1 MFGLGV
7 AGLAALSKLGIGAKL
22 AGAFSAA
29 KGLGATA
36 AAKAAVGAAGKRFAG
51 MKIVKA
57 LGPNFAKAFPKS
69 INGVPLPG
77 RGIVGSVLPDV
88 GFGVMSGMMQP
99 GDLGDKLIAGTTDA
113 VLGAGLTGGTRGLLG
128 LRPGTAASNAVE
140 MGLGMGAGM
149 ASYPVSEAL
158 LRIKGGGQS
167 PYDKLQTEQYAAMQ
181 QQVKDDLYAQMMAGN
196 RTPYIQDPFLS
207 ANGLG

>member
-1 MFGLGV
+1 MIGL
-7 AGLAALSKLGIGAKL
+7 LARAIA
-22 AGAFSAA
+22 AA
-29 KGLGATA
+29 KGLKAG
-36 AAKAAVGAAGKRFAG
+36 AAVSKAVGGARFAG
-51 MKIVKA
+51 TKLAEK
-57 LGPNFAKAFPKS
+57 LGPNFAKAFPKE

-88 GFGVMSGMMQP
+88 AFGVMSGMSQP
-99 GDLGDKLIAGTTDA
+99 GDFGDKLIAGTTDA
-113 VLGAGLTGGTRGLLG
+113 MLGAGLTGGTRGLLG

>member
-1 MFGLGV
+1 MIGL
-7 AGLAALSKLGIGAKL
+7 LARAL
-22 AGAFSAA
+22 
-29 KGLGATA
+29 A
-36 AAKAAVGAAGKRFAG
+36 AAKSLKAGAAVSKALGGARFAG
-51 MKIVKA
+51 TKLAEK
-57 LGPNFAKAFPKS
+57 LGPNFAKAFPKE

-113 VLGAGLTGGTRGLLG
+113 VLGMGLTGGTRGFLG
-128 LRPGTAASNAVE
+128 LRPGTALSNTIE
-140 MGLGMGAGM
+140 MGGGMASGI

-181 QQVKDDLYAQMMAGN
+181 QQIKDDLYAQMMAGN

-207 ANGLG
+207 ENGLA

>member
-1 MFGLGV
+1 MIGL
-7 AGLAALSKLGIGAKL
+7 LARAL
-22 AGAFSAA
+22 
-29 KGLGATA
+29 A
-36 AAKAAVGAAGKRFAG
+36 AAKSLKAGAAVSKALGGARFAG
-51 MKIVKA
+51 TKLAEK
-57 LGPNFAKAFPKS
+57 LGPNFAKAFPKE

-113 VLGAGLTGGTRGLLG
+113 VLGMGLTGGTRGFLG
-128 LRPGTAASNAVE
+128 LRPGTALSNTIE
-140 MGLGMGAGM
+140 MGGGMASGI

-207 ANGLG
+207 ENGLA

>member
-1 MFGLGV
+1 MIGL
-7 AGLAALSKLGIGAKL
+7 LARAL
-22 AGAFSAA
+22 
-29 KGLGATA
+29 A
-36 AAKAAVGAAGKRFAG
+36 AAKTLKAGAAVSKALGGARFAG
-51 MKIVKA
+51 TKLVEK
-57 LGPNFAKAFPKS
+57 LGPNFAKAFPKE
-69 INGVPLPG
+69 INGVALPG

-113 VLGAGLTGGTRGLLG
+113 VLGAGLTGGLRGALG
-128 LRPGTAASNAVE
+128 ARPDSALSNTIE
-140 MGLGMGAGM
+140 MAGGYGAGM
-149 ASYPVSEAL
+149 ASYPVAEQL

-207 ANGLG
+207 ENGLA

>member
-1 MFGLGV
+1 MIFTGT
-7 AGLAALSKLGIGAKL
+7 AALLAKLGLGAKL
-22 AGAFSAA
+22 ATA
-29 KGLGATA
+29 ATA
-36 AAKAAVGAAGKRFAG
+36 AKALVGGTAARTAVTAGAKRMAGSGLLKAVGS
-51 MKIVKA
+51 
-57 LGPNFAKAFPKS
+57 NFAKAFPKA

-77 RGIVGSVLPDV
+77 RGIPGSVLPDV
-88 GFGVMSGMMQP
+88 AFGVMSGMMQP
-99 GDLGDKLIAGTTDA
+99 GDLGDKLITGGTDMI
-113 VLGAGLTGGTRGLLG
+113 LGAGLTGGTRGLLG
-128 LRPGTAASNAVE
+128 LRPGTTASNAVE
-140 MGLGMGAGM
+140 MGLGLGAGM

>member
-1 MFGLGV
+1 MIGL
-7 AGLAALSKLGIGAKL
+7 LARAI
-22 AGAFSAA
+22 
-29 KGLGATA
+29 A
-36 AAKAAVGAAGKRFAG
+36 AAKSLKAGAAVSKALGGARFAG
-51 MKIVKA
+51 TKLAEK
-57 LGPNFAKAFPKS
+57 LGPNFAKAFPKE

-99 GDLGDKLIAGTTDA
+99 GDLGDKLIAGGTDM
-113 VLGAGLTGGTRGLLG
+113 VLGAGMTGGLRGVLG
-128 LRPGTAASNAVE
+128 ARPGTALSNTIE
-140 MGLGMGAGM
+140 MGGGM
-149 ASYPVSEAL
+149 ASGLVSYPAAEQL

-167 PYDKLQTEQYAAMQ
+167 PYDKLQTEQYAAMEQ
-181 QQVKDDLYAQMMAGN
+181 QIKDDLYAQMMAGN

>member
-1 MFGLGV
+1 MIFTGT
-7 AGLAALSKLGIGAKL
+7 AALLAKLGLGAKL
-22 AGAFSAA
+22 ATA
-29 KGLGATA
+29 ATA
-36 AAKAAVGAAGKRFAG
+36 AKALVGGTAARAAVTAGAKRMAGNG
-51 MKIVKA
+51 LLKA
-57 LGPNFAKAFPKS
+57 VGSNFAKAFPKA

-113 VLGAGLTGGTRGLLG
+113 VLGMGLTGGTRGLLG
-128 LRPGTAASNAVE
+128 LRPGTALSNTIE
-140 MGLGMGAGM
+140 MGGGMASGM
-149 ASYPVSEAL
+149 ASYPVSEAI

>member
-1 MFGLGV
+1 MIGIATGT
-7 AGLAALSKLGIGAKL
+7 AALLAKLGIGAKL

-36 AAKAAVGAAGKRFAG
+36 AAKAAAGAAGKRFAG
-51 MKIVKA
+51 MKLVKA
-57 LGPNFAKAFPKS
+57 LGPNFAKAFPKD

-77 RGIVGSVLPDV
+77 RGIIGSVLPDV

-113 VLGAGLTGGTRGLLG
+113 VLGAGMTGGLRGVLG
-128 LRPGTAASNAVE
+128 ARPGTALSNTIE
-140 MGLGMGAGM
+140 IGGGM
-149 ASYPVSEAL
+149 ASGLASYPAAEQL

-181 QQVKDDLYAQMMAGN
+181 QQIKDDLYAQMMAGN
-196 RTPYIQDPFLS
+196 RAPYIQDPFLA

>member
-1 MFGLGV
+1 MIGL
-7 AGLAALSKLGIGAKL
+7 LARAL
-22 AGAFSAA
+22 
-29 KGLGATA
+29 A
-36 AAKAAVGAAGKRFAG
+36 AAKSLKAGAAVSKALGGARFAG
-51 MKIVKA
+51 TKLAEK
-57 LGPNFAKAFPKS
+57 LGPNFAKAFPKE

-113 VLGAGLTGGTRGLLG
+113 VLGMGLTGGTRGFLG
-128 LRPGTAASNAVE
+128 LRPGTALSNTIE
-140 MGLGMGAGM
+140 MGGGMASGI

-181 QQVKDDLYAQMMAGN
+181 QQIKDDLYAQMMAGN